1 MTFGKKMRAEEG
13 VALLMAVVAIL
24 ILSLAVITARGSVD
38 LFEKLA
44 YSSAQEIQ
52 TDYLA
57 RSGLGLIQAALEEDG
72 VEVDSFDDDWAAA
85 NSMGA
90 VPVGSIGWVTAEV
103 EDEDGKLDVNR
114 LVDQNGEVDPFMA
127 ARLWTLLI
135 SLGMADDRADEIVSS
150 IIDWIDE
157 DGITEPGGAEEPY
170 YKGLPR
176 PYPISNS
183 RLRTVGEIALVKGVG
198 SILLDRGEE
207 DIPPLRRFITVN
219 GDPSGLININ
229 TAPVEVLISL
239 TPDDVEGI
247 NYFIDRDLAL
257 EVVRVRE
264 EAPFGSKTELKER
277 VMDFHEDLFNQI
289 SPLIDVK
296 SSHFSA
302 RVLGETEQ
310 ASSRASGVFQRAGD
324 GQVRLVYYR
333 GF

>member
-1 MTFGKKMRAEEG
+1 MSAKMSVRGDEG
-13 VALLMAVVAIL
+13 VALLMAIVAIL
-24 ILSLAVITARGSVD
+24 LLSVAVLSARTSVD
-38 LFEKLA
+38 LFERLA

-72 VEVDSFDDDWAAA
+72 VEVDSFNDDWAAA
-85 NSMGA
+85 NDIGA
-90 VPVGSIGWVTAEV
+90 VPVGEIGWVTAVV

-114 LVDQNGEVDPFMA
+114 LVDQNGEVDGFTA

-135 SLGMADDRADEIVSS
+135 SLGIGDDRADEIVSS
-150 IIDWIDE
+150 LIDWIDD
-157 DGITEPGGAEEPY
+157 DGIAEPGGAEDPHY
-170 YKGLPR
+170 SSLPK
-176 PYPISNS
+176 PYPIANS
-183 RLRTVGEIALVKGVG
+183 RIRTIGEAALVKGIG
-198 SILLDRGEE
+198 SVLLDRGED

-229 TAPVEVLISL
+229 TAPLEVLMSL
-239 TPDDVEGI
+239 TPDDVDGVD
-247 NYFIDRDLAL
+247 YFIDRDLAQ

-264 EAPFGSKTELKER
+264 ETPFESKTEIKEK

-302 RVLGETEQ
+302 RVLGETEK
-310 ASSRASGVFQRAGD
+310 ASSRATGVFQRAGD

>member
-1 MTFGKKMRAEEG
+1 MKVKMDAAGEKG

-24 ILSLAVITARGSVD
+24 LLSVAVLSTRSSVD

-72 VEVDSFDDDWAAA
+72 LEVDSFSDDWAAA
-85 NSMGA
+85 NTIGA
-90 VPVGSIGWVTAEV
+90 VPVGDIGWVTAVV

-114 LVDQNGEVDPFMA
+114 LVDQNGEIDGFTA
-127 ARLWTLLI
+127 ARLWTLFI
-135 SLGMADDRADEIVSS
+135 SLGIGDDRADEIVSS
-150 IIDWIDE
+150 LIDWIDD
-157 DGITEPGGAEEPY
+157 DGIAEPGGAEDPY
-170 YKGLPR
+170 YSSLSR

-183 RLRTVGEIALVKGVG
+183 KIRTVGELALVKGIGTV
-198 SILLDRGEE
+198 ILERGED
-207 DIPPLRRFITVN
+207 DILPLRRFLTVN

-229 TAPVEVLISL
+229 TAPAEVLMSL
-239 TPDDVEGI
+239 TPDDVDGV
-247 NYFIDRDLAL
+247 NYFIDRDLAQ

-264 EAPFGSKTELKER
+264 ETPFESKTELKER

-302 RVLGETEQ
+302 RVLGETER
-310 ASSRASGVFQRAGD
+310 ASSRASGVFQREGD